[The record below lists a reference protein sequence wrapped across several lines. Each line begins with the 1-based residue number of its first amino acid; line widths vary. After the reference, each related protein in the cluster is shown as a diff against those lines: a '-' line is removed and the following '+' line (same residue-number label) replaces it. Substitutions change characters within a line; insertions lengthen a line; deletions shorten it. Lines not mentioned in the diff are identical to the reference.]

1 MMSEFQKKQKVQN
14 NRQADEEQ
22 HEELRDWSG
31 LMDELLQ
38 LIFHALLLSTKKSS
52 FSKVCRAWRRIASS
66 KEEIVASQ
74 PPFLL
79 VPSFISLHKE
89 GYKTQQR
96 PFKILS
102 PASIGTDSFAF
113 SAHCFLAPSQL
124 HLCDRLA
131 HAKYMYSSKGYLI
144 IVEPTTNCPILLDPF
159 TGEEFRPFPSLPRV
173 CPSGMCRGDGNCR
186 YGTAVLLGSP
196 PSRCRIVILS
206 DYDVLW
212 TCLAGQH
219 QWSNYVI
226 DYACWEKRPNGF
238 AVVRDTL
245 YSITRDADLMVFDFD
260 AGPQIRV
267 VDRGDCDLPK
277 QFLNYHYKKFPY
289 YGPFI
294 TQSHGEVFLVRLNP
308 FPTVFSDTR
317 VEVYRLQE
325 WKWMRMNRLDNAALF
340 LDIEGSAMYCRNPAW
355 WGGKEN
361 HVYLTGR
368 KWWGVKENHVYST
381 WQKWDKW
388 ISFSLDDIVDLGF
401 KKPIKCYAKWPR
413 PLWMLPSSCY

>member
-1 MMSEFQKKQKVQN
+1 MMNKLQK
-14 NRQADEEQ
+14 RLREDEEG

-38 LIFHALLLSTKKSS
+38 LIFHALLLSTAKSS
-52 FSKVCRAWRRIASS
+52 FSKVCRAWRRIANSS
-66 KEEIVASQ
+66 KEETVASQ

-79 VPSFISLHKE
+79 IPSFVSCQKE
-89 GYKTQQR
+89 GCKTQQP

-113 SAHCFLAPSQL
+113 SAHCFLAPTQL
-124 HLCDRLA
+124 HICDRLA
-131 HAKYMYSSKGYLI
+131 QVKYMYSSNGYLI
-144 IVEPTTNCPILLDPF
+144 IVEPATNCPILLDPF
-159 TGEEFRPFPSLPRV
+159 TGEEFRPFPSLPRG
-173 CPSGMCRGDGNCR
+173 CPSGMCRNNNNCR
-186 YGTAVLLGSP
+186 YGTSVLLGSP
-196 PSRCRIVILS
+196 PTRCRIVICS
-206 DYDVLW
+206 DYHVLW

-226 DYACWEKRPNGF
+226 DYVCFDKCPNGF

-245 YSITRDADLMVFDFD
+245 YAITRDADLMVFNFD

-267 VDRGDCDLPK
+267 VDRGDCELPK
-277 QFLNYHYKKFPY
+277 QFLNYHFKKFPY

-294 TQSHGEVFLVRLNP
+294 TESLGEVFLVRLLHT
-308 FPTVFSDTR
+308 FPTVSSGKR
-317 VEVYRLQE
+317 IEVYRLQE

-340 LDIEGSAMYCRNPAW
+340 LDVEGSAMYCRNPAW

-368 KWWGVKENHVYST
+368 KW
-381 WQKWDKW
+381 DKW
-388 ISFSLDDIVDLGF
+388 ICFSLDDMVDLRF
-401 KKPIKCYAKWPR
+401 KKPKKCYAKWPR